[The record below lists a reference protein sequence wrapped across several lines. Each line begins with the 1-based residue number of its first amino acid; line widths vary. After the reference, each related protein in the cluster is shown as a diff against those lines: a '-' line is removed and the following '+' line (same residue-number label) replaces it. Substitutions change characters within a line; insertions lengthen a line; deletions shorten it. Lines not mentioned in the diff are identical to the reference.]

1 MEDVDGR
8 FCIVIQSLDKRIERG
23 RPEEFPGNAT
33 GRVFLQGVEHRLG
46 IGPRIDEP
54 GIGWTAD
61 DEQQVKAVLGVD
73 AKWFTSA
80 RGSGNLA
87 ADADVRF
94 VSKEEGAGGIV
105 QQFPGKRENRGVLG
119 VNGEHTLPVVGI
131 LKAIEQT
138 LRGAIVEHG
147 FEECLADFGQPGLDA
162 AGFPI
167 VLLGQRHGAVRF
179 DVPADLGQIPL
190 GDGIGEGKF
199 PGIRAVERDVD
210 FGIARKI

>member
-1 MEDVDGR
+1 M
-8 FCIVIQSLDKRIERG
+8 
-23 RPEEFPGNAT
+23 
-33 GRVFLQGVEHRLG
+33 
-46 IGPRIDEP
+46 
-54 GIGWTAD
+54 
-61 DEQQVKAVLGVD
+61 
-73 AKWFTSA
+73 
-80 RGSGNLA
+80 
-87 ADADVRF
+87 
-94 VSKEEGAGGIV
+94 

-162 AGFPI
+162 TGFLI
-167 VLLGQRHGAVRF
+167 VRIGQRHGAVRF
-179 DVPADLGQIPL
+179 DVPADLGPILL

-210 FGIARKI
+210 FGIARKMESEFRAVQVDLSPVTTGRFVRQEFNGVLRHFPCCSRVKPGSETTYTMAPRKRHLN